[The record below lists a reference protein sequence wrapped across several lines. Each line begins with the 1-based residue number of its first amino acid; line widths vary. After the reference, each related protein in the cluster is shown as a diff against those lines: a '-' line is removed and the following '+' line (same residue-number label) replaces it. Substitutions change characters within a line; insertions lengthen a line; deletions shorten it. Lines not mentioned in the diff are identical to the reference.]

1 MNEYDDIIQSYTELA
16 PAKATTALDADP
28 DKAARALQLSR
39 ATGVA
44 PLVINADQ
52 DRFEEDHRAD
62 MTAGIIRRNS
72 QIAAYIR
79 GNDLADHVSN
89 DDYGN
94 LDNASRAFSDTLDS
108 HPIWGKGIPKRYIA
122 EPLMEGLKGAIY
134 GAGEHFAQEPF
145 KIPENYNAWSKGAYE
160 FLGIPL
166 RILNAVAGGFMGGAG
181 GLARQATI
189 AAGGDENQANRA
201 EREARGIVES
211 EMGRGGSGLQHAD
224 HAIGQIVRQ
233 QEAIAL
239 AKPWLDAGVDV
250 PRGVHPLIDQI
261 KEKTNDAWVDKIQNA
276 LQEAQNSATRERDP
290 ELFKNFAEQHFTD
303 AQMGISADA
312 VIRLYGDKL
321 PSREDGILGWVPGI
335 EEKLEAAKTFGE
347 DVHVP
352 LADWVTYVD
361 PQLASELKPDLRA
374 WPGGIT
380 KNEAALKDV
389 AAPAIGANKE
399 MTPVKEAVPEIEP
412 RTLDERLDAY
422 GEEYRN
428 MPEDATF
435 DERGFRQSGLRDA
448 LDVVSSI
455 GVDKVQGRKALDL
468 AIKHDRLDVA
478 EALVERAE
486 RSAQTSKTIPG
497 VSETSPKYNEIKK
510 NLERIKKEAEDYAA
524 ELREK
529 LNEAKLKNDTLIDG
543 ALPQVRTSAALEP
556 MFAIGDRPL
565 KLEKLESKYKQMEEY
580 NFVDHT
586 GKVVGEITIF
596 PDPMK
601 KQLYIASVSSHDLQ
615 PNTMGPSLI
624 RDIKRQL
631 KELYPEYET
640 ISGYRISGARE
651 EAGAPKEQRKP
662 VVKLA
667 LGDAFELSREYTDLR
682 RILETSPTK
691 FGDVTAD
698 LVPKELWTTHE
709 RAIGQA
715 VQEEINRITGKT
727 AEPVLASDIR
737 YEGIDGIRGVYH
749 QAPGEIAKILVNMH
763 DFDATGIAR
772 HEAIHHLYR
781 EGFFKPEEWN
791 SLIEA
796 SKAEGWIDRYQIA
809 DRYGEHLNELGLH
822 EEAIAEAFR
831 DWAKTRDQQP
841 VTPVTTIFQ
850 KLWDLMQRIKD
861 RVAEILGREPTFNEL
876 FEQAFTGELAQRGQ
890 GEVRPGDMFSKGE
903 VENQLK
909 AEAAGLDAKS
919 FKRIQDLIQKRYQE
933 DIAAAMK
940 RAEAEQKTLQSKEWK
955 EAAKEIRKEVD
966 ADIRQRPDVAADLL
980 IGSGEL
986 GGKQLERKNYPLR
999 AEDLTEVQ
1007 KASLPRRY
1015 YSKDGVPVDMMANL
1029 FGFTSGDRLVEEL
1042 SSYTKSRE
1050 GMSAQEGLRKT
1061 IDEEVQRRMEEKFGK
1076 LQDNIMLEAM
1086 DQALSETNLQ
1096 ILAEEWQGAAM
1107 AAGVKVVDKD
1117 LAKGEALAMFGKMKL
1132 SDINAERLLGIMGKI
1147 GRDTERLLIAG
1158 KNADALVLM
1167 QRKYMTGL
1175 IAAEA
1180 RKLQKEQASFEKTA
1194 KQFSKREVSSVDPEY
1209 TNYVHQI
1216 LMQVGKPVRRSIQDL
1231 AHQMEGYGGK
1241 NLEEFVQEKAGSL
1254 REIPV
1259 WDQLYDPNWNKSFD
1273 QLTADEFRALHG
1285 SIKALVHNGRD
1296 EMKIMRQGEA
1306 EDLAIVKQQMIQN
1319 VIDAAKGDHATQ
1331 NKGPV
1336 KKFLTNYYVGHLQLE
1351 NIFNRW
1357 DKFDSKGVWNQ
1368 YIMRDLI
1375 DGANQKDAWLKEYAH
1390 QLKQLPEPEGLTR
1403 TLDNPL
1409 FKDQDTGAALP
1420 FTRKNLIAVMLN
1432 TGNSSNLAKLAKGYK
1447 IEPNDVMAWVHQHA
1461 SAKDWEFVQGVWN
1474 MFADIKKKSDT
1485 MYRSL
1490 TGGVAPESIP
1500 IRPVDTPHGQ
1510 FKGGYYP
1517 IIFHSEMEGTSR
1529 KLMGKDPLEQENY
1542 VRATT
1547 PAGYTKTRTG
1557 YAAPMALE
1565 LDAMPG
1571 RIGQMLH
1578 DIALRPAVLNAAK
1591 IFYDHDVRSAIR
1603 AHFGAE
1609 YRDELVPYLRGVA
1622 NASNYESKA
1631 QTTMNQ
1637 MSEFI
1642 RQNMITTLVGLNPG
1656 TVMKHG
1662 PTAAVLSVRE
1672 VGAEPFAKAV
1682 RGMFSVNEATG
1693 ESNWQFA
1700 IKNSLE
1706 LQRRDRNWAETLY
1719 GSATGVLAP
1728 GDKLTPMRQKI
1739 MELSSKP
1746 VALSDMISAVPTWL
1760 AKYESEL
1767 NAGAT
1772 HGDAVYE
1779 ADRSVRR
1786 AHGSTAIT
1794 TRTAM
1799 MRNANPWLV
1808 SIYNF
1813 FSDVMNRQMETIW
1826 KAGETK
1832 DLVKQ
1837 GEWKEAAKTVPAL
1850 TASLFAYAIWPAI
1863 VETWVSPH
1871 PHKDDD
1877 SWLKK
1882 SAAAMTFALGSSWV
1896 GVRDIAS
1903 AMTMGRDP
1911 QFGLTGTA
1919 YQTMTNTFRDL
1930 AKKEPFNKEHAGKIL
1945 QDAGIMVGGLTGMLP
1960 AQVSKG
1966 GRFLFDVSSGQQK
1979 PKGPW
1984 QWLTGLR
1991 YGTIDKHPATFEDY
2005 LKGKH

>member
-108 HPIWGKGIPKRYIA
+108 HPIWGLGIPKRYIA

-134 GAGEHFAQEPF
+134 GAGEHFVQEPF

-224 HAIGQIVRQ
+224 HAIGQVVRQ
-233 QEAIAL
+233 QEAMAL

-261 KEKTNDAWVDKIQNA
+261 KEKTNTEWVDKIQNA

-290 ELFKNFAEQHFTD
+290 ELFKNFAQQHFAD

-312 VIRLYGDKL
+312 VVRLYGDKL

-380 KNEAALKDV
+380 KNEAAIKDI
-389 AAPAIGANKE
+389 AA
-399 MTPVKEAVPEIEP
+399 
-412 RTLDERLDAY
+412 
-422 GEEYRN
+422 
-428 MPEDATF
+428 
-435 DERGFRQSGLRDA
+435 
-448 LDVVSSI
+448 
-455 GVDKVQGRKALDL
+455 
-468 AIKHDRLDVA
+468 
-478 EALVERAE
+478 
-486 RSAQTSKTIPG
+486 SA
-497 VSETSPKYNEIKK
+497 
-510 NLERIKKEAEDYAA
+510 
-524 ELREK
+524 
-529 LNEAKLKNDTLIDG
+529 IDG

-565 KLEKLESKYKQMEEY
+565 KLEKGESIWKGMEDY
-580 NFVDHT
+580 NFVDHN

-667 LGDAFELSREYTDLR
+667 LGDNFNLERNLEKETELKKLYRNYIDHEFNIKDDSGNILGTISITPNEAEKQLFVRWIGRIGSDVDTSIGPNSFGFSAIKQLKNRLKEIYPKYETITGHRETGAREKAGTTGSEYESSSPVVKLALSDAFELSQEYTDLR
-682 RILETSPTK
+682 RILETAPTK

-727 AEPVLASDIR
+727 AEPVLASDLR

-861 RVAEILGREPTFNEL
+861 RVAEILGREPRFDEL
-876 FEQAFTGELAQRGQ
+876 FEAAYSGELAQRESGAKTS
-890 GEVRPGDMFSKGE
+890 GDMFAKAE
-903 VENQLK
+903 LETQLK

-955 EAAKEIRKEVD
+955 EAAKEIRKEVE
-966 ADIRQRPDVAADLL
+966 ADIKQRPDVAADLL

-999 AEDLTEVQ
+999 AEDLSEAQ

-1029 FGFTSGDRLVEEL
+1029 FGFTSGDRLIEEL

-1180 RKLQKEQASFEKTA
+1180 RKLQKEQAAAEKTF
-1194 KQFSKREVSSVDPEY
+1194 KTLSKREVTSMEPEY
-1209 TNYVHQI
+1209 TDYAHQI
-1216 LMQVGKPVRRSIQDL
+1216 MMQIGKPVRRSIQDL
-1231 AHQMEGYGGK
+1231 QEALARHDGK
-1241 NLEEFVQEKAGSL
+1241 GNLKDFIEMKQQDFRA
-1254 REIPV
+1254 IDA
-1259 WDQLYDPNWNKSFD
+1259 WDQLFDSSWRKEYD
-1273 QLTADEFRALHG
+1273 QLTADEFRAIHAT
-1285 SIKALVHNGRD
+1285 IKTLVHNGR
-1296 EMKIMRQGEA
+1296 EERKIYKAGEA
-1306 EDLAIVKQQMIQN
+1306 ADWADLKSEFINSIQNAAHGKLATVGKGKKRLLPDQYFTGVVQMETFLNRLDGYNPRNNWFQYVFRDLADGTVQFDKWKK
-1319 VIDAAKGDHATQ
+1319 DYAKKISA
-1331 NKGPV
+1331 
-1336 KKFLTNYYVGHLQLE
+1336 
-1351 NIFNRW
+1351 
-1357 DKFDSKGVWNQ
+1357 
-1368 YIMRDLI
+1368 
-1375 DGANQKDAWLKEYAH
+1375 
-1390 QLKQLPEPEGLTR
+1390 LPSPDNLSR
-1403 TLDNPL
+1403 TIDNPL
-1409 FKDQDTGAALP
+1409 FKNQKNDALLP
-1420 FTRKNLIAVMLN
+1420 FTRRDLIGVMLN
-1432 TGNSSNLAKLAKGYK
+1432 TGNDTNLVKMAHGYK
-1447 IEPNDVMAWVHQHA
+1447 LKSDDVMAWVHQHA
-1461 SAKDWEFVQGVWN
+1461 TKQDWDFVQGIWDT
-1474 MFADIKKKSDT
+1474 FKEIKRDTDT

-1490 TGGVAPESIP
+1490 SGVAPENIP
-1500 IRPVDTPHGQ
+1500 IRPIDTPHG
-1510 FKGGYYP
+1510 KYAGGYYP
-1517 IIFHSEMEGTSR
+1517 LIRHPEFGDVAGR
-1529 KLMGKDPLEQENY
+1529 RFKDVLAQENW
-1542 VRATT
+1542 VNTL
-1547 PAGYTKTRTG
+1547 PAAGHTKLRTG
-1557 YAAPMALE
+1557 AIYPLATD
-1565 LDAMPG
+1565 LDFM
-1571 RIGQMLH
+1571 IGHMNQMLF
-1578 DIALRPAVLNAAK
+1578 DNAMRPAIIQASKVFHDTSIKNAIYKYFGQAWEGEL
-1591 IFYDHDVRSAIR
+1591 HDYIV
-1603 AHFGAE
+1603 
-1609 YRDELVPYLRGVA
+1609 GVA
-1622 NASNYESKA
+1622 NSQNYMAKNMQGFA
-1631 QTTMNQ
+1631 WL
-1637 MSEFI
+1637 SETL
-1642 RQNMITTLVGLNPG
+1642 RQNMIGNVVGLNPS
-1656 TVMKHG
+1656 TPMKHG
-1662 PTAAVLSVRE
+1662 PTALVLSMKE
-1672 VGAEPFAKAV
+1672 VGAMEFAKAV
-1682 RGMFSVNEATG
+1682 RMLHTVNETTG
-1693 ESNWQFA
+1693 AKWMKFVDE
-1700 IKNSLE
+1700 NSLE
-1706 LQRRDRNWAETLY
+1706 IQRRDRNWQETLF
-1719 GSATGVLAP
+1719 GGVASHDPTNATEYY
-1728 GDKLTPMRQKI
+1728 RQKMI
-1739 MELSSKP
+1739 QFAAKP
-1746 VALSDMISAVPTWL
+1746 VAWSDMASARPTWL
-1760 AKYESEL
+1760 AAYLKAMEEGSD
-1767 NAGAT
+1767 
-1772 HGDAVYE
+1772 HGEAV
-1779 ADRSVRR
+1779 ALGDRAVRR
-1786 AHGSTAIT
+1786 AHGSTAT
-1794 TRTAM
+1794 TSRTAVQ
-1799 MRNANPWLV
+1799 RNWNPWFV

-1813 FSDVMNRQMETIW
+1813 WSDILNRQIETVW
-1826 KAGETK
+1826 KAGDIYK
-1832 DLVKQ
+1832 
-1837 GEWKEAAKTVPAL
+1837 L
-1850 TASLFAYAIWPAI
+1850 TEGNPVQKGLATAPTILGGAFAYVLWPMI
-1863 VETWVSPH
+1863 VENVVSPH
-1871 PHKDDD
+1871 PHKDDE
-1877 SWLKK
+1877 SWASKAGK
-1882 SAAAMTFALGSSWV
+1882 SLMFTLSGGWPIL
-1896 GVRDIAS
+1896 RDIGS
-1903 AMTMGRDP
+1903 AMAMGRDP
-1911 QFGLTGTA
+1911 QMGFTGTA
-1919 YQTMTNTFRDL
+1919 LSTGYNVLRDL
-1930 AKKEPFNKEHAGKIL
+1930 AKNEPFNKEHAGKLI
-1945 QDAGIMVGGLTGMLP
+1945 QDWMSVVGGLTGGPGVQL
-1960 AQVSKG
+1960 
-1966 GRFLFDVSSGQQK
+1966 GRVMRFGHDVYTGK
-1979 PKGPW
+1979 ENPKNAW
-1984 QWLTGLR
+1984 QWMVGLR
-1991 YGTIDKHPATFEDY
+1991 YGTTNRHSQSWDDY
-2005 LKGKH
+2005 WKGKH

>member
-1 MNEYDDIIQSYTELA
+1 MNEYDNIIQSYTELA

-44 PLVINADQ
+44 PLVITADQ

-166 RILNAVAGGFMGGAG
+166 RGLNAVAGGFMGGAG
-181 GLARQATI
+181 GLARQAVL
-189 AAGGDENQANRA
+189 AAGGDENSATRA
-201 EREARGIVES
+201 EREARGAVES

-224 HAIGQIVRQ
+224 HAIGQVVRQ
-233 QEAIAL
+233 QEAMAL

-380 KNEAALKDV
+380 KNEAAIKDI
-389 AAPAIGANKE
+389 AAPA
-399 MTPVKEAVPEIEP
+399 
-412 RTLDERLDAY
+412 
-422 GEEYRN
+422 
-428 MPEDATF
+428 
-435 DERGFRQSGLRDA
+435 
-448 LDVVSSI
+448 
-455 GVDKVQGRKALDL
+455 
-468 AIKHDRLDVA
+468 
-478 EALVERAE
+478 
-486 RSAQTSKTIPG
+486 
-497 VSETSPKYNEIKK
+497 
-510 NLERIKKEAEDYAA
+510 
-524 ELREK
+524 
-529 LNEAKLKNDTLIDG
+529 IDG

-565 KLEKLESKYKQMEEY
+565 KLEKGESIWKGMEDY

-727 AEPVLASDIR
+727 AEPVLASDLR

-791 SLIEA
+791 ALIEA
-796 SKAEGWIDRYQIA
+796 SKNEGWIDRYQIA

-861 RVAEILGREPTFNEL
+861 RVAEILGREPRFDEL
-876 FEQAFTGELAQRGQ
+876 FEAAYSGELAQRESGAKTS
-890 GEVRPGDMFSKGE
+890 GDMFAKAE
-903 VENQLK
+903 LETQLK

-955 EAAKEIRKEVD
+955 EAAKEIRKEVE
-966 ADIRQRPDVAADLL
+966 ADIKQRPDVAADLL

-999 AEDLTEVQ
+999 AEDLSEAQ

-1029 FGFTSGDRLVEEL
+1029 FGFTSGDRLIEEL

-1180 RKLQKEQASFEKTA
+1180 RKLQKEQAAAEKTF
-1194 KQFSKREVSSVDPEY
+1194 KTLSKREVTSMEPEY
-1209 TNYVHQI
+1209 TDYAHQI
-1216 LMQVGKPVRRSIQDL
+1216 MMQIGKPVRRSIQDL
-1231 AHQMEGYGGK
+1231 QEALARHDGK
-1241 NLEEFVQEKAGSL
+1241 GNLKDFIEMKQQDFRA
-1254 REIPV
+1254 IDA
-1259 WDQLYDPNWNKSFD
+1259 WDQLFDSSWRKEYD
-1273 QLTADEFRALHG
+1273 QLTADEFRAIHAT
-1285 SIKALVHNGRD
+1285 IKTLVHNGR
-1296 EMKIMRQGEA
+1296 EERKIYKAGEA
-1306 EDLAIVKQQMIQN
+1306 ADWADLKSEFINSIQNAAHGKLATVGKGKKRLLPDQYFTGVVQMETFLNRLDGYNPRNNWFQYVFRDLADGTAQFDKWKK
-1319 VIDAAKGDHATQ
+1319 DYAKKISA
-1331 NKGPV
+1331 
-1336 KKFLTNYYVGHLQLE
+1336 
-1351 NIFNRW
+1351 
-1357 DKFDSKGVWNQ
+1357 
-1368 YIMRDLI
+1368 
-1375 DGANQKDAWLKEYAH
+1375 
-1390 QLKQLPEPEGLTR
+1390 LPSPDNLSR
-1403 TLDNPL
+1403 TIDNPL
-1409 FKDQDTGAALP
+1409 FKNQKNDALLP
-1420 FTRKNLIAVMLN
+1420 FTRRDLIGVMLN
-1432 TGNSSNLAKLAKGYK
+1432 TGNDTNLVKMAHGYK
-1447 IEPNDVMAWVHQHA
+1447 LKSDDVMAWVHQHA
-1461 SAKDWEFVQGVWN
+1461 TKQDWDFVQGIWDT
-1474 MFADIKKKSDT
+1474 FKEIKRDTDT

-1490 TGGVAPESIP
+1490 SGVAPENIP
-1500 IRPVDTPHGQ
+1500 IRPIDTPHG
-1510 FKGGYYP
+1510 KYAGGYYP
-1517 IIFHSEMEGTSR
+1517 LIRHPEFGDVAGR
-1529 KLMGKDPLEQENY
+1529 RFKDVLAQENW
-1542 VRATT
+1542 VNTL
-1547 PAGYTKTRTG
+1547 PAAGHTKLRTG
-1557 YAAPMALE
+1557 AIYPLATD
-1565 LDAMPG
+1565 LDFM
-1571 RIGQMLH
+1571 IGHMNQMLF
-1578 DIALRPAVLNAAK
+1578 DNAMRPAIIQASKVFHDTSIKNAIYKYFGQAWEGEL
-1591 IFYDHDVRSAIR
+1591 HDYIV
-1603 AHFGAE
+1603 
-1609 YRDELVPYLRGVA
+1609 GVA
-1622 NASNYESKA
+1622 NSQNYMAKNMQGFA
-1631 QTTMNQ
+1631 WL
-1637 MSEFI
+1637 SETL
-1642 RQNMITTLVGLNPG
+1642 RQNMIGNVVGLNPS
-1656 TVMKHG
+1656 TPMKHG
-1662 PTAAVLSVRE
+1662 PTALVLSMKE
-1672 VGAEPFAKAV
+1672 VGAMEFAKAV
-1682 RGMFSVNEATG
+1682 RMLHTVNETTG
-1693 ESNWQFA
+1693 AKWMKFVDE
-1700 IKNSLE
+1700 NSLE
-1706 LQRRDRNWAETLY
+1706 IQRRDRNWQETLF
-1719 GSATGVLAP
+1719 GGVASHDPTNATEYY
-1728 GDKLTPMRQKI
+1728 RQKMI
-1739 MELSSKP
+1739 QFAAKP
-1746 VALSDMISAVPTWL
+1746 VAWSDMASARPTWL
-1760 AKYESEL
+1760 AAYLKAMEEGSD
-1767 NAGAT
+1767 
-1772 HGDAVYE
+1772 HGEAV
-1779 ADRSVRR
+1779 ALGDRAVRR
-1786 AHGSTAIT
+1786 AHGSTAT
-1794 TRTAM
+1794 TSRTAVQ
-1799 MRNANPWLV
+1799 RNWNPWFV

-1813 FSDVMNRQMETIW
+1813 WSDILNRQIETVW
-1826 KAGETK
+1826 KAGDIYK
-1832 DLVKQ
+1832 
-1837 GEWKEAAKTVPAL
+1837 L
-1850 TASLFAYAIWPAI
+1850 TEGNPVQKGLATAPTILGGAFAYVLWPMI
-1863 VETWVSPH
+1863 VENVVSPH
-1871 PHKDDD
+1871 PHKDDE
-1877 SWLKK
+1877 SWASKAGK
-1882 SAAAMTFALGSSWV
+1882 SLMFTLSGGWPIL
-1896 GVRDIAS
+1896 RDIGS
-1903 AMTMGRDP
+1903 AMAMGRDP
-1911 QFGLTGTA
+1911 QMGFTGTA
-1919 YQTMTNTFRDL
+1919 LSTGYNVLRDL
-1930 AKKEPFNKEHAGKIL
+1930 AKNEPFNKEHAGKLI
-1945 QDAGIMVGGLTGMLP
+1945 QDWMSVVGGLTGGPGVQL
-1960 AQVSKG
+1960 
-1966 GRFLFDVSSGQQK
+1966 GRVMRFGHDVYTGK
-1979 PKGPW
+1979 ENPKNAW
-1984 QWLTGLR
+1984 QWMVGLR
-1991 YGTIDKHPATFEDY
+1991 YGTTNRHSQSWDDY
-2005 LKGKH
+2005 WKGKH